1 MFGVWLFKDGVA
13 RLVPNPMT
21 EPIDRVEIS
30 YSKRKVLVYLP
41 TGEIITSYAC
51 LDQKLLGLG
60 WERYPNED
68 LELLQFHKSSSV
80 HLISLPK
87 DFSKFKSMHMYDIVY
102 KNRLCF
108 EVRGGGFPEGSYLVL
123 SRLIRLIKRAP
134 RVGILNFWGF

>member
-1 MFGVWLFKDGVA
+1 MSGVWFFKNGVA

-41 TGEIITSYAC
+41 TGEIITSYAD

-68 LELLQFHKSSSV
+68 LELVQFHKSSSV

-102 KNRLCF
+102 KNRSCF

-123 SRLIRLIKRAP
+123 SRLIRLIRRAP